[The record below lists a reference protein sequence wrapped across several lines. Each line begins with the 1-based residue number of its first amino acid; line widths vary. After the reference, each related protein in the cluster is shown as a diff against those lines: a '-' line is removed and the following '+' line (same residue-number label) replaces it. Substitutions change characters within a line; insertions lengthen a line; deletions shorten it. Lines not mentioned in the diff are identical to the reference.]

1 MDQSWN
7 TLKASE
13 AAKSKLQGEN
23 RELEKELMVLK
34 RSSQEIATMKSK
46 EKRNKTEKLKLQEEL
61 NQTARDFGNK
71 ENELLK
77 KHGELQDENK
87 RLLGKLEA
95 SQAKIKDLQEKMASL
110 EKELTVSEEL
120 VKSLEFRLEESA
132 IAMERFE
139 AEKAALLTNSQN
151 EISLI
156 KREAE
161 NKIRVL
167 QNLKDTGKPVGK
179 GIRSAT
185 GELGDER
192 FEKTLKKRR
201 GVSNNRKGVEEE
213 PVSMDPEEDS
223 GESKPMFAEFL
234 KETINES
241 VEKERRLLEKLDK
254 ILNREAR
261 SLGEKLEGLYGQEV
275 GLRPEVERWIM
286 KCEELGMKLEDSNRK
301 MANMTTVLFR
311 ETILKKISIFLGR
324 LLGILRSL

>member
-13 AAKSKLQGEN
+13 AAKSKLQSEN
-23 RELEKELMVLK
+23 RELEKELMALK

-61 NQTARDFGNK
+61 NQTARDFGTK

-77 KHGELQDENK
+77 KNGELQDENK

-95 SQAKIKDLQEKMASL
+95 SQARIKDFQEKMTGL

-167 QNLKDTGKPVGK
+167 QNLKDTGRPAGK
-179 GIRSAT
+179 GIRSAN
-185 GELGDER
+185 GELGEER
-192 FEKTLKKRR
+192 FDKTLKKRR

-213 PVSMDPEEDS
+213 PVSMDPEEES

-241 VEKERRLLEKLDK
+241 VEKERRLLEKVDK

-261 SLGEKLEGLYGQEV
+261 SLGEKLEGLYSQEV

-286 KCEELGMKLEDSNRK
+286 KCEELGMRLEDSQRK
-301 MANMTTVLFR
+301 MANMTTVR
-311 ETILKKISIFLGR
+311 
-324 LLGILRSL
+324 

>member
-1 MDQSWN
+1 
-7 TLKASE
+7 
-13 AAKSKLQGEN
+13 
-23 RELEKELMVLK
+23 
-34 RSSQEIATMKSK
+34 MKSK

-77 KHGELQDENK
+77 KNGELQEENK

-95 SQAKIKDLQEKMASL
+95 SQARSKDLQEKMAGL

-132 IAMERFE
+132 LLVERLE
-139 AEKAALLTNSQN
+139 AEKTALVTNSQN

-167 QNLKDTGKPVGK
+167 QNLKDSGKPVGK
-179 GIRSAT
+179 GLRN
-185 GELGDER
+185 LRDNYGDVSEEK
-192 FEKTLKKRR
+192 FDKTLKKRR

-213 PVSMDPEEDS
+213 PASMDPEGEES
-223 GESKPMFAEFL
+223 GEAKPMFAEFL

-254 ILNREAR
+254 LLNREAR
-261 SLGEKLEGLYGQEV
+261 AMGEKLEGLYSQEI

-286 KCEELGMKLEDSNRK
+286 RCEELGMKLEDCQRK
-301 MANMTTVLFR
+301 MANMTTVR
-311 ETILKKISIFLGR
+311 NY
-324 LLGILRSL
+324 